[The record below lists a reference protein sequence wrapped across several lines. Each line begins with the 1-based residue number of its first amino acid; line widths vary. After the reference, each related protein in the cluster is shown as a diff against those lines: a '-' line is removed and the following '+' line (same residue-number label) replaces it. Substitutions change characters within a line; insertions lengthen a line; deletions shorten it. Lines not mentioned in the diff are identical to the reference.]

1 MSGAEQT
8 KAHKFEAKISSERQP
23 YHYVGS
29 GLPNVYLVGVE
40 CRTERESDVQQAD
53 IPCLPG
59 LLEAIAKALLEKR
72 SLLTGDE
79 IRFLRKR
86 LKKPSKDFA
95 GLVGVTSEQYS
106 RIENGAAVTQTVD
119 RVIRLLYVTLAKLN
133 QEVAEGV
140 VGVKW
145 EAELNHEER
154 IVASQD
160 SDHHWIVQTKAA

>member
-1 MSGAEQT
+1 MSGAEQS
-8 KAHKFEAKISSERQP
+8 KAHSFEAKTSSERQP

-40 CRTERESDVQQAD
+40 YRTDQHSDVQQAD

-95 GLVGVTSEQYS
+95 GLVGVSSEQYS
-106 RIENGAAVTQTVD
+106 RIENGHAVTQTVD

-133 QEVAEGV
+133 QEAAEGV
-140 VGVKW
+140 VRVKW
-145 EAELNHEER
+145 EAEMNHESVVWR
-154 IVASQD
+154 PRTPTTAGLC
-160 SDHHWIVQTKAA
+160 